1 MRVRRRQ
8 HRLTWGAVSSGE
20 LESVEGARTTAR
32 AALCACAGPKGCRR
46 GLGLRLPSESLL
58 WLLGGVGGR
67 CRWSMEPGGKG
78 SRFHPSESSDAGL
91 GEGRTTVYPTQ
102 QNWGPLDI
110 KMRQLLELIRKNL
123 QDALLRGWR
132 KIEV

>member
-1 MRVRRRQ
+1 M
-8 HRLTWGAVSSGE
+8 
-20 LESVEGARTTAR
+20 
-32 AALCACAGPKGCRR
+32 
-46 GLGLRLPSESLL
+46 
-58 WLLGGVGGR
+58 
-67 CRWSMEPGGKG
+67 
-78 SRFHPSESSDAGL
+78 
-91 GEGRTTVYPTQ
+91 TVYPTQ